1 LDGLLESVHASRGK
15 KGDEMMSREHWL
27 LCGGADDVPL
37 EVATKLERLTS
48 LADHHRVAAV
58 QAIVRSMQ
66 IADRYNLTDIAN
78 ASLAAGIQLADV
90 AMPVVSLK
98 VAGTA

>member
-27 LCGGADDVPL
+27 LCGGDDVPL

-48 LADHHRVAAV
+48 LADHHRVAAI
-58 QAIVRSMQ
+58 QAIVRSME
-66 IADRYNLTDIAN
+66 IADRYNLTDIAS
-78 ASLAAGIQLADV
+78 ASLAAGIKLADV
-90 AMPVVSLK
+90 PMPVVSLR